1 MALNSQSG
9 VQNKAIYSEMPTKN
23 NSSDDNGKG
32 NPKNPSQKG
41 QDTNESKKWLFPFI
55 LVTSLFFFWGFVHN
69 LDPILIPHLR
79 KAFNLT
85 DLESSLVDSSVF
97 IAYFVM
103 ALPAGYVMRKYGY
116 KSGILIGLVL
126 FGIGS
131 LLFVPAANSL
141 QYVYFLGAL
150 FIIACGLTFL
160 ETAANPYVTILGPA
174 ETATKRLNFSQSFNG
189 LAAFI
194 APTVI
199 GPIILSGK
207 NLTEAEMA
215 SMSST
220 ELNTYLAS
228 EAASV
233 KMPYLILG
241 LIILAVAVVFYF
253 TNMPD
258 VKEDDN
264 EGSEGSSFTSALKS
278 MKLRWGIVA
287 QFFYVGAQ
295 VCVASFFI
303 KMATTTAGI
312 EEASAAKFLGFFGL
326 AFMLGRFAGTFL
338 MQYIHARKL
347 LIIYATINILLT
359 IIAITGTGMIVVYT
373 LIAIAFFMSIMFPTI
388 FSMGIDGLGHNT
400 KIGSSLIVM
409 SIVGGALLP
418 PVLGLISDATGSI
431 QMGYLVPLICF
442 AVILLFAFNGHKT
455 NKA

>member
-1 MALNSQSG
+1 MIIIIIFIFETNKNKNIIFMALTNQMNVVETVNS
-9 VQNKAIYSEMPTKN
+9 K
-23 NSSDDNGKG
+23 
-32 NPKNPSQKG
+32 
-41 QDTNESKKWLFPFI
+41 ESKKWLFPFI

-85 DLESSLVDSSVF
+85 DLESSLIDSSVF

-131 LLFVPAANSL
+131 ILFVPAANSL

-150 FIIACGLTFL
+150 FVIACGLTFL
-160 ETAANPYVTILGPA
+160 ETEANPYITILGPP
-174 ETATKRLNFSQSFNG
+174 ETATKRLNFAQSFNG

-194 APTVI
+194 APTVV
-199 GPIILSGK
+199 GPMILSGK
-207 NLTEAEMA
+207 NLTESEMG
-215 SMSST
+215 SMST
-220 ELNTYLAS
+220 IELNTYLAS

-241 LIILAVAVVFYF
+241 LIIFVFAVVVYF

-258 VKEDDN
+258 VKDEDTLGI
-264 EGSEGSSFTSALKS
+264 EGAGFANALKS

-295 VCVASFFI
+295 VCVGSFFI
-303 KMATTTAGI
+303 KMATTAAGM
-312 EEASAAKFLGFFGL
+312 EEATAARYLGFFGL
-326 AFMLGRFAGTFL
+326 AFMLGRFAGTFF
-338 MQYIHARKL
+338 MQFIQPRKL
-347 LIIYATINILLT
+347 LIIYAIINIFLS
-359 IIAITGTGMIVVYT
+359 IVAITGTGMLVVYT

-409 SIVGGALLP
+409 AIVGGALLP

-431 QMGYLVPLICF
+431 QMGYTVPLTCF
-442 AVILLFAFNGHKT
+442 TVILLFAFNGHKA

>member
-1 MALNSQSG
+1 MALTNQMNVVETVNS
-9 VQNKAIYSEMPTKN
+9 K
-23 NSSDDNGKG
+23 
-32 NPKNPSQKG
+32 
-41 QDTNESKKWLFPFI
+41 ESKKWLFPFI

-85 DLESSLVDSSVF
+85 DLESSLIDSSVF

-131 LLFVPAANSL
+131 ILFVPAANSL

-150 FIIACGLTFL
+150 FVIACGLTFL
-160 ETAANPYVTILGPA
+160 ETAANPYITILGPP
-174 ETATKRLNFSQSFNG
+174 ETATKRLNFAQSFNG

-194 APTVI
+194 APTVV
-199 GPIILSGK
+199 GPMILSGK
-207 NLTEAEMA
+207 NLTESEMG
-215 SMSST
+215 SMST
-220 ELNTYLAS
+220 IELNTYLAS

-241 LIILAVAVVFYF
+241 LIIFVFAVVVYF

-258 VKEDDN
+258 VKDEDTLGI
-264 EGSEGSSFTSALKS
+264 EGAGFANALKS

-295 VCVASFFI
+295 VCVGSFFI
-303 KMATTTAGI
+303 KMATTAAGM
-312 EEASAAKFLGFFGL
+312 EEATAARYLGFFGL
-326 AFMLGRFAGTFL
+326 AFMLGRFAGTFF
-338 MQYIHARKL
+338 MQFIQPRKL
-347 LIIYATINILLT
+347 LIIYAIINIFLS
-359 IIAITGTGMIVVYT
+359 IVAITGTGMLVVYT

-409 SIVGGALLP
+409 AIVGGALLP

-431 QMGYLVPLICF
+431 QMGYTVPLTCF
-442 AVILLFAFNGHKT
+442 TVILLFAFNGHKA

>member
-1 MALNSQSG
+1 MAGAPQSIS
-9 VQNKAIYSEMPTKN
+9 QNKNVGNETK
-23 NSSDDNGKG
+23 S
-32 NPKNPSQKG
+32 
-41 QDTNESKKWLFPFI
+41 WLFPFI

-85 DLESSLVDSSVF
+85 DLESSLVDSAVF

-103 ALPAGYVMRKYGY
+103 ALPAGYIMRKYGY
-116 KSGILIGLVL
+116 KSGIMIGLIL

-141 QYVYFLGAL
+141 QYIYFLGAL

-174 ETATKRLNFSQSFNG
+174 ESATKRLNFSQSFNG

-194 APTVI
+194 APVFV
-199 GPIILSGK
+199 GPMILSD
-207 NLTEAEMA
+207 NNYTQTQIEAMTPAIRQAFLE
-215 SMSST
+215 
-220 ELNTYLAS
+220 S

-241 LIILAVAVVFYF
+241 LIILVVAVIFYF

-258 VKEDDN
+258 VKDEDV
-264 EGSEGSSFTSALKS
+264 EGADGASFGGALKS
-278 MKLRWGIVA
+278 MRLRWGILA

-295 VCVASFFI
+295 VCVGSFFI
-303 KMATTTAGI
+303 KMATTSAGI
-312 EEASAAKFLGFFGL
+312 DEDSAAKYLGFFGL
-326 AFMLGRFAGTFL
+326 AFMLGRFFGTFL
-338 MQYIHARKL
+338 MQYISPRKL
-347 LIIYATINILLT
+347 LIIYTFINIALT
-359 IIAITGTGMIVVYT
+359 IIAIAGSGMMVVYS

-409 SIVGGALLP
+409 SIVGGAFLP
-418 PVLGLISDATGSI
+418 PILGIISDQTSSI
-431 QMGYLVPLICF
+431 QYGYIVPLVCF
-442 AVILLFAFNGHKT
+442 LVILVFAFNVHKT
-455 NKA
+455 DKA

>member
-1 MALNSQSG
+1 MYEFNKKYMALITQTDIKTDVS
-9 VQNKAIYSEMPTKN
+9 P
-23 NSSDDNGKG
+23 
-32 NPKNPSQKG
+32 
-41 QDTNESKKWLFPFI
+41 NENKKWLFPFI

-85 DLESSLVDSSVF
+85 DLESSLIDSSVF

-103 ALPAGYVMRKYGY
+103 ALPAGYIMRKYGY
-116 KSGILIGLVL
+116 KSGIMIGLVL

-131 LLFVPAANSL
+131 ILFVPAANSL
-141 QYVYFLGAL
+141 QYIYFLGAL
-150 FIIACGLTFL
+150 FVIACGLTFL
-160 ETAANPYVTILGPA
+160 ETAANPYVTILGPS

-194 APTVI
+194 APAYV
-199 GPIILSGK
+199 GPMILSGK
-207 NLTEAEMA
+207 NATQ
-215 SMSST
+215 S
-220 ELNTYLAS
+220 ELDAMTPAALHTHILE

-241 LIILAVAVVFYF
+241 LIILSVAVVFYF

-258 VKEDDN
+258 VKDEDK
-264 EGSEGSSFTSALKS
+264 EGADGASFSGALSS
-278 MKLRWGIVA
+278 MRLRWGILA

-303 KMATTTAGI
+303 KMATTSAGLD
-312 EEASAAKFLGFFGL
+312 EDTAAKYLGFYGL
-326 AFMLGRFAGTFL
+326 AFMVGRFAGTFF
-338 MQYIHARKL
+338 MQYIQPRKL
-347 LIIYATINILLT
+347 LIIYSIITILLSVLA
-359 IIAITGTGMIVVYT
+359 IIGTGMVVVYT

-418 PVLGLISDATGSI
+418 PVLGYISDITGSI
-431 QMGYLVPLICF
+431 QNGYVVPLICF
-442 AVILLFAFNGHKT
+442 SVILLFAFNGHKA

>member
-1 MALNSQSG
+1 MALLTASD
-9 VQNKAIYSEMPTKN
+9 VEKN
-23 NSSDDNGKG
+23 VSSVEN
-32 NPKNPSQKG
+32 
-41 QDTNESKKWLFPFI
+41 KKWLFPFI

-85 DLESSLVDSSVF
+85 DLQSSLIDSSVF

-103 ALPAGYVMRKYGY
+103 ALPAGYIMRKYGY
-116 KSGILIGLVL
+116 KSGIMIGLVL

-131 LLFVPAANSL
+131 ILFVPAANSL
-141 QYVYFLGAL
+141 QYIYFLGAL
-150 FIIACGLTFL
+150 FVIACGLTFL
-160 ETAANPYVTILGPA
+160 ETAANPYVTILGPS

-194 APTVI
+194 APAYI
-199 GPIILSGK
+199 GPMILSGK
-207 NLTEAEMA
+207 NLTKVQIDAMAPAE
-215 SMSST
+215 
-220 ELNTYLAS
+220 LHTYLLE

-233 KMPYLILG
+233 KMPYLVLG

-253 TNMPD
+253 TRMPD
-258 VKEDDN
+258 VKDEDK
-264 EGSEGSSFTSALKS
+264 EGAEGASFAGALKS
-278 MKLRWGIVA
+278 VRLRWGILA

-295 VCVASFFI
+295 VCVGSFFI
-303 KMATTTAGI
+303 KMATTSAGL
-312 EEASAAKFLGFFGL
+312 EEDIAAKYLGFYGL
-326 AFMLGRFAGTFL
+326 AFMLGRFAGTFF
-338 MQYIHARKL
+338 MQYIQPRKL
-347 LIIYATINILLT
+347 LIIYAIINIFLSML
-359 IIAITGTGMIVVYT
+359 AIMGTGMMVVYT

-400 KIGSSLIVM
+400 KIGASLIVM

-431 QMGYLVPLICF
+431 QNGYVVPLTCF
-442 AVILLFAFNGHKT
+442 SVILLFAFNGHKT

>member
-1 MALNSQSG
+1 MYEFNKKYMALITQTDIKTD
-9 VQNKAIYSEMPTKN
+9 V
-23 NSSDDNGKG
+23 SS
-32 NPKNPSQKG
+32 
-41 QDTNESKKWLFPFI
+41 NENKKWLFPFI

-85 DLESSLVDSSVF
+85 DLESSLIDSSVF

-103 ALPAGYVMRKYGY
+103 ALPAGYIMRKYGY
-116 KSGILIGLVL
+116 KSGIMIGLVL

-131 LLFVPAANSL
+131 ILFVPAANSL
-141 QYVYFLGAL
+141 QYIYFLGAL
-150 FIIACGLTFL
+150 FVIACGLTFL
-160 ETAANPYVTILGPA
+160 ETAANPYVTILGPS

-194 APTVI
+194 APAYI
-199 GPIILSGK
+199 GPMILSGK
-207 NLTEAEMA
+207 NLSQAEMDA
-215 SMSST
+215 MT
-220 ELNTYLAS
+220 PVALHAHILE

-241 LIILAVAVVFYF
+241 LIILSVAVVFYF

-258 VKEDDN
+258 VKDEDK
-264 EGSEGSSFTSALKS
+264 EGADGASFAGALSS
-278 MKLRWGIVA
+278 MRLRWGILA

-303 KMATTTAGI
+303 KMATTSAGLD
-312 EEASAAKFLGFFGL
+312 EDTAAKYLGFYGL
-326 AFMLGRFAGTFL
+326 AFMIGRFAGTFF
-338 MQYIHARKL
+338 MQYIQPRKL
-347 LIIYATINILLT
+347 LIIYSIITILLS
-359 IIAITGTGMIVVYT
+359 ILAIMGTGMVVVYT

-418 PVLGLISDATGSI
+418 PVLGFISDATGNI
-431 QMGYLVPLICF
+431 QNGYVVPLICF
-442 AVILLFAFNGHKT
+442 SVILLFAFNGHKT

>member
-1 MALNSQSG
+1 MALTPPSNP
-9 VQNKAIYSEMPTKN
+9 QNKVDSKETK
-23 NSSDDNGKG
+23 S
-32 NPKNPSQKG
+32 
-41 QDTNESKKWLFPFI
+41 WLFPFI

-85 DLESSLVDSSVF
+85 DLQSSLIDSSVF

-103 ALPAGYVMRKYGY
+103 ALPAGYIMRKYGY
-116 KSGILIGLVL
+116 KSGIMIGLVL

-131 LLFVPAANSL
+131 ILFVPAANSL
-141 QYVYFLGAL
+141 QYIYFLGAL

-174 ETATKRLNFSQSFNG
+174 ESATKRLNFSQSFNG

-194 APTVI
+194 APAYI
-199 GPIILSGK
+199 GPMILSGK
-207 NLTEAEMA
+207 NLTKVQTDA
-215 SMSST
+215 MSQT
-220 ELNTYLAS
+220 ELHAYLLN

-233 KMPYLILG
+233 KMPYLVLG

-258 VKEDDN
+258 VKDEDVAGA
-264 EGSEGSSFTSALKS
+264 EGASFKGALNS
-278 MKLRWGIVA
+278 MRLRWGILA

-295 VCVASFFI
+295 VCVGSFFI
-303 KMATTTAGI
+303 KMATTTAGL
-312 EEASAAKFLGFFGL
+312 EEGTAAKYLGFYGL
-326 AFMLGRFAGTFL
+326 TFMLGRFAGTFL
-338 MQYIHARKL
+338 MQYIQPRKL
-347 LIIYATINILLT
+347 LILYATINILLS
-359 IIAITGTGMIVVYT
+359 ILAIMGTGMVVVYT

-418 PVLGLISDATGSI
+418 PIMGMISDATANI
-431 QMGYLVPLICF
+431 QNGYIVPLSCF
-442 AVILLFAFNGHKT
+442 SVILLFAFNGHKT
-455 NKA
+455 NKV

>member
-1 MALNSQSG
+1 MYEFNKKDMALITQ
-9 VQNKAIYSEMPTKN
+9 IDIEKN
-23 NSSDDNGKG
+23 IGSKEN
-32 NPKNPSQKG
+32 
-41 QDTNESKKWLFPFI
+41 KKWLFPFI

-85 DLESSLVDSSVF
+85 DLESSLIDSSVF

-103 ALPAGYVMRKYGY
+103 ALPAGYIMRKYGY
-116 KSGILIGLVL
+116 KSGIMIGLVL

-131 LLFVPAANSL
+131 ILFVPAANSL
-141 QYVYFLGAL
+141 QYIYFLGAL
-150 FIIACGLTFL
+150 FVIACGLTFL
-160 ETAANPYVTILGPA
+160 ETAANPYVTILGPS

-194 APTVI
+194 APAYI
-199 GPIILSGK
+199 GPMILSGK
-207 NLTEAEMA
+207 NLTQAELDAMTPSA
-215 SMSST
+215 LHAHIL
-220 ELNTYLAS
+220 E

-241 LIILAVAVVFYF
+241 LIILVVAVVFYF

-258 VKEDDN
+258 VKDEDK
-264 EGSEGSSFTSALKS
+264 EGAEGASFAGALKS
-278 MKLRWGIVA
+278 MRLRWGILA

-295 VCVASFFI
+295 VCVGSFFI
-303 KMATTTAGI
+303 KMATTSAGLDEDI
-312 EEASAAKFLGFFGL
+312 AAKFLGFYGL
-326 AFMLGRFAGTFL
+326 AFMLGRFAGTFF
-338 MQYIHARKL
+338 MQYIQPRKL
-347 LIIYATINILLT
+347 LIIYSIITMLLSVVA
-359 IIAITGTGMIVVYT
+359 IIGTGMLVVYT

-418 PVLGLISDATGSI
+418 PVLGFISDATGSI
-431 QMGYLVPLICF
+431 QNGYIVPLICF
-442 AVILLFAFNGHKT
+442 SVILLFAFNGHKT

>member
-1 MALNSQSG
+1 MALMAQSN
-9 VQNKAIYSEMPTKN
+9 VQNKVVSVATK
-23 NSSDDNGKG
+23 S
-32 NPKNPSQKG
+32 
-41 QDTNESKKWLFPFI
+41 WLFPFI

-79 KAFNLT
+79 KAFNLS
-85 DLESSLVDSSVF
+85 DLQSSLIDSSVF

-103 ALPAGYVMRKYGY
+103 ALPAGYIMRKYGY
-116 KSGILIGLVL
+116 KSGIMIGLVL

-131 LLFVPAANSL
+131 ILFVPAANSL
-141 QYVYFLGAL
+141 QYIYFLGAL
-150 FIIACGLTFL
+150 FVIACGLTFL

-194 APTVI
+194 APAYI
-199 GPIILSGK
+199 GPMILSGK
-207 NLTEAEMA
+207 NLTKVEIDAMAPAE
-215 SMSST
+215 
-220 ELNTYLAS
+220 LHTYLLA

-258 VKEDDN
+258 VKDEDV
-264 EGSEGSSFTSALKS
+264 EGSEGASFGGALKS
-278 MKLRWGIVA
+278 MKLRWGILA

-303 KMATTTAGI
+303 KMATTTAGL
-312 EEASAAKFLGFFGL
+312 EEDTAAKYLGFFGL
-326 AFMLGRFAGTFL
+326 AFMLGRFVGTFL
-338 MQYIHARKL
+338 MQYIQPRKL
-347 LIIYATINILLT
+347 LIAYATINILLSLL
-359 IIAITGTGMIVVYT
+359 AITGTGMVVVYT
-373 LIAIAFFMSIMFPTI
+373 LIGIAFFMSIMFPTI

-418 PVLGLISDATGSI
+418 PVLGLISDMTGNI
-431 QMGYLVPLICF
+431 QYGYTVPLTCF

>member
-1 MALNSQSG
+1 MYEFNKKYMALITQRDIKTDVVS
-9 VQNKAIYSEMPTKN
+9 
-23 NSSDDNGKG
+23 
-32 NPKNPSQKG
+32 
-41 QDTNESKKWLFPFI
+41 NENKKWLFPFI

-85 DLESSLVDSSVF
+85 DLESSLIDSSVF

-103 ALPAGYVMRKYGY
+103 ALPAGYIMRKYGY
-116 KSGILIGLVL
+116 KSGIMIGLVL

-131 LLFVPAANSL
+131 ILFVPAANSL
-141 QYVYFLGAL
+141 QYIYFLGAL
-150 FIIACGLTFL
+150 FVIACGLTFL
-160 ETAANPYVTILGPA
+160 ETAANPYVTILGPS

-194 APTVI
+194 APAYI
-199 GPIILSGK
+199 GPMILSGK
-207 NLTEAEMA
+207 NVNQAELDAMTPTA
-215 SMSST
+215 LHAHIL
-220 ELNTYLAS
+220 E

-241 LIILAVAVVFYF
+241 LIILSVAVVFYF

-258 VKEDDN
+258 VKDEDK
-264 EGSEGSSFTSALKS
+264 EGAEGASFAGALKS
-278 MKLRWGIVA
+278 MRLRWGILA

-295 VCVASFFI
+295 VCVGSFFI
-303 KMATTTAGI
+303 KMATTSAGLNEDI
-312 EEASAAKFLGFFGL
+312 AAKYLGFYGL
-326 AFMLGRFAGTFL
+326 AFMLGRFAGTFF
-338 MQYIHARKL
+338 MQYIQPRKL
-347 LIIYATINILLT
+347 LIIYSIITMLLSV
-359 IIAITGTGMIVVYT
+359 IAIIGTGMLVVYT

-418 PVLGLISDATGSI
+418 PVLGFISDVTGSI
-431 QMGYLVPLICF
+431 QNGYIVPLICF
-442 AVILLFAFNGHKT
+442 SVILLFAFNGHKT

>member
-1 MALNSQSG
+1 MALTSES
-9 VQNKAIYSEMPTKN
+9 VLQNKAF
-23 NSSDDNGKG
+23 
-32 NPKNPSQKG
+32 
-41 QDTNESKKWLFPFI
+41 SKEKKSWLFPFI

-79 KAFNLT
+79 KAFNLS
-85 DLESSLVDSSVF
+85 DLQSSLIDSSVF

-103 ALPAGYVMRKYGY
+103 ALPAGYIMRKYGY
-116 KSGILIGLVL
+116 KSGIMIGLVL

-131 LLFVPAANSL
+131 ILFVPAANSL
-141 QYVYFLGAL
+141 QYSYFLGAL
-150 FIIACGLTFL
+150 FVIACGLTFL

-174 ETATKRLNFSQSFNG
+174 EMATKRLNFSQSFNG

-194 APTVI
+194 APTVV
-199 GPIILSGK
+199 GPMILSGK
-207 NLTEAEMA
+207 NLTETEMA

-220 ELNTYLAS
+220 ELSTYLAS

-241 LIILAVAVVFYF
+241 LIILAVAVIFYF

-258 VKEDDN
+258 VKDEN
-264 EGSEGSSFTSALKS
+264 VEGAEGASFGGALKS
-278 MKLRWGIVA
+278 MKLRWGILA

-295 VCVASFFI
+295 VCVGSFFI
-303 KMATTTAGI
+303 KMATTTAGL
-312 EEASAAKFLGFFGL
+312 EEDTAAKYLGFFGL

-338 MQYIHARKL
+338 MQYIEPRKL
-347 LIIYATINILLT
+347 LITYAIINILLSVL
-359 IIAITGTGMIVVYT
+359 AITGTGMVVVYT
-373 LIAIAFFMSIMFPTI
+373 LITIAFFMSIMFPTI

-418 PVLGLISDATGSI
+418 PVLGLISDITGNI
-431 QMGYLVPLICF
+431 QYGYTVPLTCF

>member
-1 MALNSQSG
+1 MALVAQSN
-9 VQNKAIYSEMPTKN
+9 VQNKAVSATTK
-23 NSSDDNGKG
+23 S
-32 NPKNPSQKG
+32 
-41 QDTNESKKWLFPFI
+41 WLFPFI

-85 DLESSLVDSSVF
+85 DLQSSLIDSSVF
-97 IAYFVM
+97 IAYFAM

-131 LLFVPAANSL
+131 ILFVPAANSL

-150 FIIACGLTFL
+150 FVIACGLTFL

-174 ETATKRLNFSQSFNG
+174 ETATKRLNFAQSFNG

-194 APTVI
+194 APTVV
-199 GPIILSGK
+199 GPMILSGK

-220 ELNTYLAS
+220 ELSTYLAS

-241 LIILAVAVVFYF
+241 LIILAVAILFYF

-258 VKEDDN
+258 VKDEDV
-264 EGSEGSSFTSALKS
+264 EGGEKASFRGALQS
-278 MKLRWGIVA
+278 MKLRWGILA

-295 VCVASFFI
+295 VCVGSFFI

-312 EEASAAKFLGFFGL
+312 EEASAAKYLGFFGL

-338 MQYIHARKL
+338 MQYIEPRKL
-347 LIIYATINILLT
+347 LITYTIINILLSLL
-359 IIAITGTGMIVVYT
+359 AITGTGMIVVYT

-409 SIVGGALLP
+409 AIVGGALLP
-418 PVLGLISDATGSI
+418 PVLGLVSDITGNI
-431 QMGYLVPLICF
+431 QYGYTVPLMCF

>member
-1 MALNSQSG
+1 M
-9 VQNKAIYSEMPTKN
+9 
-23 NSSDDNGKG
+23 
-32 NPKNPSQKG
+32 
-41 QDTNESKKWLFPFI
+41 

-79 KAFNLT
+79 KAFNLS
-85 DLESSLVDSSVF
+85 DLQSSLIDSSVF

-103 ALPAGYVMRKYGY
+103 ALPAGYIMRKYGY
-116 KSGILIGLVL
+116 KSGIMIGLVL

-131 LLFVPAANSL
+131 ILFVPAANSL
-141 QYVYFLGAL
+141 QYSYFLGAL

-174 ETATKRLNFSQSFNG
+174 ESATKRLNFSQSFNG

-194 APTVI
+194 APAYI
-199 GPIILSGK
+199 GPMILSGK
-207 NLTEAEMA
+207 NLTKMETDA
-215 SMSST
+215 MSPT
-220 ELNTYLAS
+220 ELHAYLLN

-233 KMPYLILG
+233 KIPYLVLG

-258 VKEDDN
+258 VKDEDVAGA
-264 EGSEGSSFTSALKS
+264 EGASFKGALNS
-278 MKLRWGIVA
+278 MRLRWGILA

-295 VCVASFFI
+295 VCVGSFFI
-303 KMATTTAGI
+303 KMATTTAGL
-312 EEASAAKFLGFFGL
+312 EEGTAAKYLGFYGL

-338 MQYIHARKL
+338 MQYIQPRKL
-347 LIIYATINILLT
+347 LILYATINILLS
-359 IIAITGTGMIVVYT
+359 ILAIMGTGMAVVYT

-418 PVLGLISDATGSI
+418 PVMGIISDATANI
-431 QMGYLVPLICF
+431 QNGYIVPLSCF
-442 AVILLFAFNGHKT
+442 SIILLFAFNGHKT

>member
-1 MALNSQSG
+1 MTLTSG
-9 VQNKAIYSEMPTKN
+9 STNKN
-23 NSSDDNGKG
+23 NTHPNKRL
-32 NPKNPSQKG
+32 
-41 QDTNESKKWLFPFI
+41 LFPFI

-79 KAFNLT
+79 KAFNLS
-85 DLESSLVDSSVF
+85 DLQSSLIDSSVF

-103 ALPAGYVMRKYGY
+103 ALPAGFVTRKYGY

-131 LLFVPAANSL
+131 ILFVPAANSL
-141 QYVYFLGAL
+141 QYIYFLGAL
-150 FIIACGLTFL
+150 FIIASGLTFL
-160 ETAANPYVTILGPA
+160 ETSANPYVTILGSP

-207 NLTEAEMA
+207 NLTKTEMA
-215 SMSST
+215 NMSST
-220 ELNTYLAS
+220 EINTYLAS
-228 EAASV
+228 EASSV

-241 LIILAVAVVFYF
+241 LIILAVAVIVYF

-258 VKEDDN
+258 IKDED
-264 EGSEGSSFTSALKS
+264 SESGDFASFSGALKS
-278 MKLRWGIVA
+278 KKLQWGIVA

-295 VCVASFFI
+295 VCVGSFFI
-303 KMATTTAGI
+303 KMATTTAGL
-312 EEASAAKFLGFFGL
+312 EEDSAAKYLGFFGL
-326 AFMLGRFAGTFL
+326 SFMLGRFAGTFL
-338 MQYIHARKL
+338 MQYIQPRKL
-347 LIIYATINILLT
+347 LIVYSIINISLT
-359 IIAITGTGMIVVYT
+359 ILTILGTGMIVVYT

-409 SIVGGALLP
+409 AIVGGALLP
-418 PVLGLISDATGSI
+418 PVLGLISDATGNI
-431 QMGYLVPLICF
+431 QKGYIVPLISF
-442 AVILLFAFNGHKT
+442 LVILLFAFNGHKI